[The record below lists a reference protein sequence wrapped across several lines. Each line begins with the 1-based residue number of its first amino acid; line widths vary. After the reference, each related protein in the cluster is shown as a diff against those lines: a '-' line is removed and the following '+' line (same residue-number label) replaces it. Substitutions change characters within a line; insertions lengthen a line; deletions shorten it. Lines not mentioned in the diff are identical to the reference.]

1 MQGRLIRIIINVT
14 KYVDKGTYDLTSVA
28 IDNLS
33 GGWIKNKGN
42 INPETGLAMKG
53 ATEGPIG
60 EVRAARAL
68 STGTPV
74 TYEFLVPALIIIH
87 E

>member
-1 MQGRLIRIIINVT
+1 
-14 KYVDKGTYDLTSVA
+14 
-28 IDNLS
+28 
-33 GGWIKNKGN
+33 
-42 INPETGLAMKG
+42 MKG

-74 TYEFLVPALIIIH
+74 TYEFLVPAFMDNGVKDEDVVITLMINGHKEIFPLKEH
-87 E
+87 T